1 MKMKTLKQLIILSFF
16 GASSSSFALDLI
28 EAYQRAEKMDP
39 QWQANQLKYEIDQ
52 LNLGLAKGNLLPTV
66 SLSGS
71 LQRQNQSL
79 PEPQQG
85 TSSFLMSPTTTRQIA
100 ITARQPLFRWDAW
113 QGYKQ
118 VATSVQLSEVNLK
131 LQKQQ
136 HTLQVAEAY
145 FNVLRQQALTV
156 AYVQEEKALS
166 AQLKVMQAKLKEGLV
181 ARSDV
186 SEASAQYQNTQVNRL
201 ATQVQLL
208 LAQEKLA
215 QYIGEYREPL
225 AVIGDDFQYQAPL
238 PNDLTAWLTLAE
250 QKNLAVTQ
258 ARLEKVYAQDAKRVE
273 QAAIYPQVE
282 AIASYGHVKQT
293 PETVM
298 STNGDF
304 DQIGVEVN
312 WNLFTGGRTQ
322 TKIKQATLQIQQADA
337 QLNAALKQA
346 KTDVKQAYLQVETDD
361 AKLKARLV
369 ALASA
374 ELVARASEAQYREG
388 LKNMVDVLL
397 AQRNAFSAKTD
408 YLQTKY
414 DYFLH
419 VLQLKAAVGQL
430 TEQDI
435 RELNAWLRPSDN
447 AENIVMKPSS

>member
-1 MKMKTLKQLIILSFF
+1 MKMKTLRRLSLLACL
-16 GASSSSFALDLI
+16 GVSSPSFALDLM
-28 EAYQRAEKMDP
+28 EAYQRAEQRDP
-39 QWQANQLKYEIDQ
+39 QWQANQLKYDIDQ
-52 LNLGLAKGNLLPTV
+52 LNLGLAKGNLLPTI

-79 PEPQQG
+79 PEAENG
-85 TSSFLMSPTTTRQIA
+85 TSSFLTSPTTTRQIA

-118 VATSVQLSEVNLK
+118 VQTSVQLSEVNLK

-136 HTLQVAEAY
+136 QTLQVAEAY
-145 FNVLRQQALTV
+145 FNVLRQQALSV
-156 AYVQEEKALS
+156 AYLQEEKALS
-166 AQLKVMQAKLKEGLV
+166 EQLRMMQAKLKEGLV

-186 SEASAQYQNTQVNRL
+186 SEANAQYQSTQVNRL

-225 AVIGDDFQYQAPL
+225 AVIRDEFEFQAPV
-238 PNDLTAWLTLAE
+238 PSDLHAWVALAE
-250 QKNLAVTQ
+250 QKNLEVMQ
-258 ARLEKVYAQDAKRVE
+258 ARLQKVYAQDAKRVE
-273 QAAIYPQVE
+273 QAAVYPQVE
-282 AIASYGHVKQT
+282 AIATYGYVKQT

-322 TKIKQATLQIQQADA
+322 TKIKQASLQTQQADA
-337 QLNAALKQA
+337 QLSAALRQA
-346 KTDVKQAYLQVETDD
+346 TTDVKQAYLQVETDE
-361 AKLKARLV
+361 AKLKARLA
-369 ALASA
+369 ALESA
-374 ELVARASEAQYREG
+374 ELVSRASQAQYREG

-408 YLQTKY
+408 YLQSKY
-414 DYFLH
+414 DYFMH

-430 TEQDI
+430 NEQDI
-435 RELNAWLRPSDN
+435 LELNAWLRP
-447 AENIVMKPSS
+447 AAKVENIVMKPSS